1 MDNVPLSRA
10 TSDTAGVI
18 APPPLLAAGL
28 LLLGYGLDLARPLP
42 LLPSPAQYAVSAA
55 LILPAVVLVASGV
68 WQFRRAGTHVE
79 PYKPTTA
86 LVTGGPY
93 RWSRNP
99 LYVALALVHAGISM
113 AVDSAWMMALI
124 LPFLLVIRYGV
135 VAREER
141 YLERKFG
148 QTYLDYKSTVRR
160 WL

>member
-1 MDNVPLSRA
+1 MTPP

-18 APPPLLAAGL
+18 APPPLLAAGA
-28 LLLGYGLDLARPLP
+28 LLLGYLLDLARPVPMLP
-42 LLPSPAQYAVSAA
+42 EPAQYVIGAV
-55 LILPAVVLVASGV
+55 LIVPAVALGASGV
-68 WQFRRAGTHVE
+68 LCFRRAGTHVE

-86 LVTGGPY
+86 LVSDGPY

-99 LYVALALVHAGISM
+99 LYVALLLAYAGTAI
-113 AVDSAWMMALI
+113 AVDSAWMLALI
-124 LPFLLVIRYGV
+124 LPLFLTLRYGV

-148 QTYLDYKSTVRR
+148 EAYLAYKAMVRR

>member
-1 MDNVPLSRA
+1 MTPS

-18 APPPLLAAGL
+18 APPPLLAVGF
-28 LLLGYGLDLARPLP
+28 LLLGYLLDLARPVP
-42 LLPSPAQYAVSAA
+42 LLPAPAQYVIGAV
-55 LILPAVVLVASGV
+55 LILPAIALVVSGMLC
-68 WQFRRAGTHVE
+68 FRRAGTHVE

-86 LVTGGPY
+86 LVTDGPY

-99 LYVALALVHAGISM
+99 LYVALLLAYAGTAI
-113 AVDSAWMMALI
+113 AVDSAWMLALVP
-124 LPFLLVIRYGV
+124 PFFLVLRYGV

-148 QTYLDYKSTVRR
+148 QAYVDYKAKVRR